1 MAGGRKLLDANGLKK
16 AIEKLAL
23 SVIEKGKSAEG
34 AGELAIVGIRRRGV
48 PLGKRLVEEL
58 TKKTGKHPLFGVLD
72 ITLYR
77 DDLTLV
83 AEQPVVSGTEI
94 DFPVEGKRIVLVDDV
109 LFTGRTVRAAIDAV
123 MDLGRPKMIELAVVV
138 DRGWREL
145 PIEANHVAE
154 RVATSLREVI
164 KVHVSDIDG
173 DDGADVIV
181 QGENVK

>member
-1 MAGGRKLLDANGLKK
+1 MAGGRKLLDAKGLEK
-16 AIEKLAL
+16 AIDKLAV
-23 SVIEKGKSAEG
+23 SVIEKGKSEHTG
-34 AGELAIVGIRRRGV
+34 GELAIIGIRRRGV
-48 PLGKRLVEEL
+48 PLGKRLVEAL
-58 TKKTGKHPLFGVLD
+58 AKKMGKAPLFGVLD

-83 AEQPVVSGTEI
+83 AEQPVVSGTEV

-109 LFTGRTVRAAIDAV
+109 LFTGRTVRAAIDAL
-123 MDLGRPKMIELAVVV
+123 MDLGRPKKIELAVIV

-154 RVATSLREVI
+154 KVTTSLREVI

-173 DDGADVIV
+173 DDGAEIIIMGEDV
-181 QGENVK
+181 K

>member
-1 MAGGRKLLDANGLKK
+1 MAGGRRLLDKNGLHT
-16 AIEKLAL
+16 AIEKLAI
-23 SVIEKGKSAEG
+23 SVIDKGKSEHTG
-34 AGELAIVGIRRRGV
+34 GELAIIGIRRRGV

-58 TKKTGKHPLFGVLD
+58 KRRTGKTPLFGVLD

-83 AEQPVVSGTEI
+83 AEQPVVSGTEVA
-94 DFPVEGKRIVLVDDV
+94 FPVEGKRIVLVDDV
-109 LFTGRTVRAAIDAV
+109 LFTGRTVRAAIDAL
-123 MDLGRPKMIELAVVV
+123 MDLGRPQKIELAVIV

-154 RVATSLREVI
+154 KVTTTLREVI

-173 DDGADVIV
+173 DDGAEVSSSRART
-181 QGENVK
+181 